1 LADGDA
7 SAVIFERIQFDYG
20 SEIIIEHASSR
31 TLIISSCTM
40 KRYESTGDGDLFIED
55 VVGGHWIFN
64 KQNVWARQLNAEQRV
79 TKITNDGGNLWIL
92 GLKTERG
99 GTLIETRNGGKT
111 ELIGGF
117 CYATSGPKEIPMFIN
132 DNSSVSITI
141 GESCFN
147 GNPFIELVRETG
159 AKATKVLK
167 RGEAPGRTGGSMLP
181 LYVGYIKP
189 IDAKE

>member
-1 LADGDA
+1 
-7 SAVIFERIQFDYG
+7 
-20 SEIIIEHASSR
+20 
-31 TLIISSCTM
+31 M
-40 KRYESTGDGDLFIED
+40 
-55 VVGGHWIFN
+55 
-64 KQNVWARQLNAEQRV
+64 
-79 TKITNDGGNLWIL
+79 
-92 GLKTERG
+92 
-99 GTLIETRNGGKT
+99 
-111 ELIGGF
+111 IGGF
-117 CYATSGPKEIPMFIN
+117 CYATSGPKETPMFIN